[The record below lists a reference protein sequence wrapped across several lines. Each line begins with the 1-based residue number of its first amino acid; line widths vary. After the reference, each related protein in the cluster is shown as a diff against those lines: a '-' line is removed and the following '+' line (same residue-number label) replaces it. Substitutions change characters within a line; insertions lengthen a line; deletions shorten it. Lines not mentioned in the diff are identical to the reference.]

1 MARYTYF
8 LYSGRQTYAIRDNG
22 RITNITVQGHWAAK
36 ELCKE
41 LNKAVAG

>member
-1 MARYTYF
+1 MKRYTYT

-22 RITNITVQGHWAAK
+22 RITNVTVQGIWAAK

-41 LNKAVAG
+41 LNKAVGG